1 MSAAPRVHV
10 GNMDPAVLRRVLYK
24 FDILPSDKMWAALCE
39 EMDADGDGAISYQVR
54 ETPS

>member
-1 MSAAPRVHV
+1 
-10 GNMDPAVLRRVLYK
+10 MDPAVLRRVLYK